1 VIYLWFDRLQSRY
14 FPIDDDVHDDRRN
27 LGAGRPAE

>member
-14 FPIDDDVHDDRRN
+14 FHIDDDVRDDRRD